1 MKPAEAALAA
11 AKIIG
16 SQIEMACLLGVKPPT
31 VSQWCSGGR
40 PVPAARAVQI
50 ETLTQGQIKR
60 ESLCPGF
67 PWLRAMGWPLAE
79 AHPKKSGT

>member
-16 SQIEMACLLGVKPPT
+16 SKAEMARLLDVRPPT
-31 VSQWCSGGR
+31 VSQWCSGER

-50 ETLTQGQIKR
+50 ETLTQGQVRR
-60 ESLCPGF
+60 ECLCPGF
-67 PWLRAMGWPLAE
+67 PWATA
-79 AHPKKSGT
+79 AA